1 MVMAIKHSTSDHI
14 SQCICLE
21 NRKKTPNSQQIAVQT
36 RNKCRVFQKSTW
48 KLFFFHLHNIFV
60 FKFVSIPSM
69 CSRYFLRIFAVNL
82 IFRSFNTRKWKF
94 SFKMFFST
102 SIYTVLQIWGYLW
115 RFDAEKMHGEWSI
128 AYNCLRHSNPPV

>member
-1 MVMAIKHSTSDHI
+1 MLVAFCNYWAAVLVQIWCRSIQNQMWQTWTWFRNEKRYYSSSNPMIMATKHSTSDHI

-48 KLFFFHLHNIFV
+48 KLFFFYLHNIFV

-69 CSRYFLRIFAVNL
+69 CSRYFLRIFAV
-82 IFRSFNTRKWKF
+82 IFVFRK
-94 SFKMFFST
+94 
-102 SIYTVLQIWGYLW
+102 
-115 RFDAEKMHGEWSI
+115 FDAWK
-128 AYNCLRHSNPPV
+128 